1 MKIRSIF
8 LTGVIAML
16 LLLVACGGNEEQ
28 ASTNSS
34 EDSKKEE
41 NQSKN
46 DQAEEIKNDQEAAEE
61 STPATASGEIMNPNI
76 AEESQGDVEEVYT
89 SENNLDYVHDMEGF
103 KVSIDQYQIVK
114 VTDMNEDMYIQ
125 FDDQTDGYVVTA
137 KVTIDNTRDKP
148 IYYPSYI
155 RIQGVNESDFLSSEK
170 TFVRDQY
177 PKSKVEDEPSKFGAG
192 EKVSGFV
199 TFTLTND
206 QYDVMTDV
214 KPKFVIEGGAADNDQ
229 FKDSFKGNATFDLI
243 YGEEQK
249 AQVESEAGLYPD
261 QLTTGNMADKEMILE
276 KAGID
281 KTKQLGDVEV
291 TLNGVQYAEIKP
303 TAGNEERFSNF
314 GDVGIVAVTIKL
326 TLNNQ
331 SESPINI
338 SLLSSH
344 LLIDEDRGSVLS
356 QLMVEPREP
365 KEIEAGETGEKY
377 HVFMFRKDDFES
389 MKKFDLEF
397 GPFVGEDGKDLYK
410 GKTVTFSLPR

>member
-1 MKIRSIF
+1 MKVRSIF

-16 LLLVACGGNEEQ
+16 LLTVACGSNEEQ
-28 ASTNSS
+28 ASTDAS
-34 EDSKKEE
+34 EDSKSEE
-41 NQSKN
+41 NQSK
-46 DQAEEIKNDQEAAEE
+46 DEKAEETKSDQKETEE
-61 STPATASGEIMNPNI
+61 SISETTSGEIMNPNI

-89 SENNLDYVHDMEGF
+89 SEENLDYVHDMDGF

-114 VTDMNEDMYIQ
+114 VTDMSEDMYIQ

-137 KVTIDNTRDKP
+137 KVTIDNTRDKA

-155 RIQGVNESDFLSSEK
+155 RIQGVNEGDFLSSEK

-192 EKVSGFV
+192 EKVSGLV

-249 AQVESEAGLYPD
+249 AEVESEAGLYPD
-261 QLTTGNMADKEMILE
+261 QLTTGNMADKEMIFE
-276 KAGID
+276 KSGID

-314 GDVGIVAVTIKL
+314 GDVGIVAVTVKL

-331 SESPINI
+331 SDMPINTF
-338 SLLSSH
+338 LLSSH
-344 LLIDEDRGSVLS
+344 LLIDGDRGSVLS
-356 QLMVEPREP
+356 QSMVEPREP

-377 HVFMFRKDDFES
+377 HVFMFRKDDFDS
-389 MKKFDLEF
+389 MKKFELDF

>member
-1 MKIRSIF
+1 MKIRSIY

-16 LLLVACGGNEEQ
+16 LLSVACGGGNEETTT
-28 ASTNSS
+28 SNPS
-34 EDSKKEE
+34 EDSKNEESQKKEE
-41 NQSKN
+41 QADETQSDK
-46 DQAEEIKNDQEAAEE
+46 ETTAAI
-61 STPATASGEIMNPNI
+61 ASGEIMNPNI
-76 AEESQGDVEEVYT
+76 AEESQGNVEEVYT
-89 SENNLDYVHDMEGF
+89 SESNLDYVHDMDGF

-114 VTDMNEDMYIQ
+114 VTDMSENMYIQ
-125 FDDQTDGYVVTA
+125 FDDQTEGYVVTA

-155 RIQGVNESDFLSSEK
+155 RIQGVNEGDFLSSEK
-170 TFVRDQY
+170 TFVREQY
-177 PKSKVEDEPSKFGAG
+177 PTSKVEDEPTKFGAG
-192 EKVSGFV
+192 EKVSGLI

-214 KPKFVIEGGAADNDQ
+214 KPKFVIEGGASDNDQ

-261 QLTTGNMADKEMILE
+261 QLTTGNMADKEMIFE
-276 KAGID
+276 KSGID
-281 KTKQLGDVEV
+281 ETKQLGDVEV
-291 TLNGVQYAEIKP
+291 TLNGIQYADIKP

-314 GDVGIVAVTIKL
+314 GDVGIVAVTVKF

-331 SESPINI
+331 SDSPINT

-365 KEIEAGETGEKY
+365 KEIKASETGEKY
-377 HVFMFRKDDFES
+377 HVFMFRKDDFDS